1 MILANRGIEYI
12 IELNSDY
19 DTSELQ
25 AAFILKFRQD
35 SRYVLWPSNGLIII
49 ANTNKTDERLLETEY
64 YRGKKDSWFDFRDFR
79 VPRHEYQPDIDA
91 KLTEKEQVFL
101 DFIVN
106 YLKDKN
112 HSQELLRHGWF
123 DVAFYG

>member
-1 MILANRGIEYI
+1 MISVNHGIEYI
-12 IELNSDY
+12 IELNPDY

-25 AAFILKFRQD
+25 AAFILQFRQD
-35 SRYVLWPSNGLIII
+35 SRYVLWPSNACIII
-49 ANTNKTDERLLETEY
+49 ADTNKTDERLLETEFY
-64 YRGKKDSWFDFRDFR
+64 KTNKESWFDIR
-79 VPRHEYQPDIDA
+79 VPRHKYQPDIDA
-91 KLTEKEQVFL
+91 RLTEKEQTYL

-123 DVAFYG
+123 DVAFYE